1 MAEAE
6 VEAPASIYLDW
17 NATTPPHPRVLDA
30 MRDAQAC
37 WANPA
42 SVHRLGRAARA
53 VVDTAREE
61 LARVLGL
68 DARDVLFTSG
78 GTEANNLALHA
89 APLLI
94 TSRLEHPSVVRI
106 AERLEREKRTRWLPV
121 PSTGSIEPETVA
133 RALVE
138 APQGSWVSVMA
149 ANHET
154 GVVQPVAE
162 LARVVHRHGARLH
175 VDAAQALGKME
186 LSALAEADAI
196 SVCAHKLRGPK
207 GIGAVGWRH
216 GAQPTPLLVGGAQER
231 GLRPGSQDAVLS
243 AGFLAALRLI
253 DVDRHQQLERLRDDL
268 ERALVPPGQVNG
280 DPARRLPHVSNLSFA
295 RWKADELVAALDL
308 RGVCVSAGSACSAG
322 TTEPSPVISSMLG
335 PERALSAVRIS
346 IGEAT
351 TPSELQTAAFL
362 MRELVMEPGVA
373 SP

>member
-1 MAEAE
+1 
-6 VEAPASIYLDW
+6 DW
-17 NATTPPHPRVLDA
+17 
-30 MRDAQAC
+30 
-37 WANPA
+37 
-42 SVHRLGRAARA
+42 SS
-53 VVDTAREE
+53 
-61 LARVLGL
+61 
-68 DARDVLFTSG
+68 DVCSSDL
-78 GTEANNLALHA
+78 
-89 APLLI
+89 
-94 TSRLEHPSVVRI
+94 
-106 AERLEREKRTRWLPV
+106 
-121 PSTGSIEPETVA
+121 
-133 RALVE
+133 
-138 APQGSWVSVMA
+138 GSWVSVMA

-253 DVDRHQQLERLRDDL
+253 DVDRHQQLERLRDAL

-295 RWKADELVAALDL
+295 RWRADELVAALDL
-308 RGVCVSAGSACSAG
+308 RGVCVSA
-322 TTEPSPVISSMLG
+322 
-335 PERALSAVRIS
+335 
-346 IGEAT
+346 
-351 TPSELQTAAFL
+351 
-362 MRELVMEPGVA
+362 
-373 SP
+373 